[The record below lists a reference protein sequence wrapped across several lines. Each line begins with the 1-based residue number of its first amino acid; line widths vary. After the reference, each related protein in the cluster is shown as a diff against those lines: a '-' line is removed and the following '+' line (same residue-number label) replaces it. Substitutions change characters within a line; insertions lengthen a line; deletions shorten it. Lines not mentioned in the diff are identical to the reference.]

1 MCHGAVECVTV
12 LWWSVSWCFGVCH
25 GAVVECVV
33 VESVVVESVAVESV
47 VVESVVVECRG
58 GVFRGV
64 HRGEVCRGGVEKCV
78 MLVWWSVSWWRIEV
92 CIMVVMWEVC

>member
-1 MCHGAVECVTV
+1 MSTTSDRYNSVVIHKCSGMNYTCAIAV
-12 LWWSVSWCFGVCH
+12 VCH
-25 GAVVECVV
+25 GAVVEC
-33 VESVVVESVAVESV
+33 V